1 MNDLHCCRI
10 CSDIHKFNLLCA
22 SLRLQMN
29 LFSGLKILRSPG
41 TIPRDLLHRSLMLAV
56 FSVAFLVARVRI
68 MQSGPDIFKKYE
80 HYHCVHKCCSSLS

>member
-1 MNDLHCCRI
+1 MCV
-10 CSDIHKFNLLCA
+10 S
-22 SLRLQMN
+22 LQMN

-41 TIPRDLLHRSLMLAV
+41 TIPRDLLHRSLTLAV

-80 HYHCVHKCCSSLS
+80 HYLYVHKCCASLS